1 MLQSARFTPY
11 VGSVILPSFPLHLPF
26 LMFLFLLQS
35 GVTAGTVKFNRD
47 VRTLLSDRCF
57 QCHGPDEQKREGKLR
72 LDTFEGATGKA
83 KSGATAIV
91 PGQPDQSEF
100 MKRILTHDLVDVMPP
115 PKTKKTPFTEAEVAT
130 LKQWI
135 KEGALYEGHWAFQ
148 PLLSVVVPTLE
159 PRVAGKNEIDSFI
172 RDRLAKEGL
181 PPSAEADRSTLIR
194 RLSLDLTGL
203 LPTPAE
209 LDAFVK
215 DPSPDAY
222 EKCVDRLLASP
233 HYGERWGRHWL
244 DQARYADSDGYSI
257 DAERA
262 MWPYRDWVIKSMN
275 DDLPFDQFTI
285 EQLAGDLLPKA
296 TKAQRAATAFHRN
309 TLINSEGGVDPEQ
322 YRIEAVVDRVNT
334 TGAVW
339 MGLTVGCAQCHT
351 HKYDPIS
358 HQEYYQLFTFFN
370 TCTDRNDKGA
380 TLAMAP
386 GEIFGTT
393 PPTIPLPQAEWEA
406 TTQKRLTDAK
416 TPGVGSLKAT
426 WKAVSLVDYDTA
438 TGAGFVKLPDNSLLS
453 DGKGSFN
460 DTYRVSF
467 TSSLE
472 KISTIRL
479 RALTHESLPK
489 QGPGRAGNGNFV
501 LTKVEVTQGGKPVAV
516 QAALADHEQ
525 PNYSVS
531 GVLDDNAGTGWAIN
545 TGPGSKA
552 KMNAEH
558 EAILLLQSPVDA
570 RTEPLEVKLYH
581 ELNQNYLLGRFAL
594 EAAADQPKTSLSAGD
609 AELLAAL
616 NAAEKSRNP
625 QQRKLIAS
633 AFGKAK
639 DERQPKGTAALMVM
653 EEMPAPRPTHLLQRG
668 DFTRPDLAGGAMSP
682 GVLAAVS
689 SAMPAAPTEFKN
701 RLDLAKWLVHSQN
714 PLTPRVT
721 VNRVWMH
728 LFTRGLVE
736 TEEDFGTQGTPPSH
750 PELLDWLAH
759 RFIKDGWSFKK
770 LLRTIVTSA
779 TYRQSSVGRSDVAE
793 RDPRNLLLAR
803 QERTRVEA
811 EIIRDAALTASGLL
825 DATIGG
831 PSVFPVQPEGVYAFT
846 QNAKKWQVS
855 GGTGRFRRGLYTTFY
870 RSAAHPLFST
880 FDAPDFQTTCTRRG
894 RSNTPL
900 QALMMAN
907 NGAFLELARGLAG
920 RLIKE
925 IPGPFAAQLDARV
938 SRAFLLCVSRE
949 PTTAERTALQGA
961 LLGLLQTFTKNPA
974 EAAALL
980 DAALPI
986 AAPPAEAAA
995 LTSLARILFNSD
1007 NFLTRE

>member
-1 MLQSARFTPY
+1 MLHP
-11 VGSVILPSFPLHLPF
+11 LPLHYVAL
-26 LMFLFLLQS
+26 LSLLLLFPKNA
-35 GVTAGTVKFNRD
+35 GAGTIKFNRD

-57 QCHGPDEQKREGKLR
+57 QCHGPDEKKREGKLR

-91 PGQPDQSEF
+91 PGQPEQSEF

-135 KEGALYEGHWAFQ
+135 QEGASYEGHWAFQ
-148 PLLSVVVPTLE
+148 PLPSVRVPVLE
-159 PRVAGKNEIDSFI
+159 PSLAGKNEIDAFI
-172 RDRLAKEGL
+172 RERLTKEGL
-181 PPSAEADRSTLIR
+181 TPSAEADRATLLR
-194 RLSLDLTGL
+194 RLSLDLIGL
-203 LPTPAE
+203 LPSPAE
-209 LDAFVK
+209 VEAFVK
-215 DPSPDAY
+215 DQSPNAY

-257 DAERA
+257 DAERP
-262 MWPYRDWVIKSMN
+262 MWPYRDWVIKALN

-285 EQLAGDLLPKA
+285 EQLAGDLLPQA
-296 TKAQRAATAFHRN
+296 TKAQRVATAFHRN

-339 MGLTVGCAQCHT
+339 MGLTMGCAQCHT

-358 HQEYYQLFTFFN
+358 HQEYYQMFTFFN

-380 TLAMAP
+380 TLPMAP
-386 GEIFGTT
+386 GEVFGTT
-393 PPTIPLPQAEWEA
+393 PPPAALPQTEWEA
-406 TTQKRLTDAK
+406 TARKRLAEAI
-416 TPGVGSLKAT
+416 TPGAGALKAD
-426 WKAVSLVDYDTA
+426 WKAVNLVDYDTA

-467 TSSLE
+467 TSSLG
-472 KISTIRL
+472 KVASIRL

-501 LTKVEVTQGGKPVAV
+501 LTKVEVSQGGKPVAV
-516 QAALADHEQ
+516 QAAMADHEQ
-525 PNYSVS
+525 PEFAVA
-531 GVLDDNAGTGWAIN
+531 GVLDDNARTGWAIN
-545 TGPGSKA
+545 VAAGSKA
-552 KMNAEH
+552 RMNAEH
-558 EAILLLQSPVDA
+558 EAVLLLQSPVDA
-570 RTEPLEVKLYH
+570 RKEPLEVKLYH

-594 EAAADQPKTSLSAGD
+594 EAAEDQPKSILSAGD
-609 AELLAAL
+609 TMLLEAL
-616 NAAEKSRNP
+616 KTPEKSRNA
-625 QQRKLIAS
+625 QQRKLLAT
-633 AFGKAK
+633 AYGKAK
-639 DERQPKGTAALMVM
+639 SESQPKGTAALMVM
-653 EEMPAPRPTHLLQRG
+653 EEMPTPRPTHLLQRG

-682 GVLAAVS
+682 GVLAAVAR
-689 SAMPAAPTEFKN
+689 AMPAGPTEFKN
-701 RLDLAKWLVHSQN
+701 RLDLARWLVHPQN

-721 VNRVWMH
+721 VNRIWMH

-750 PELLDWLAH
+750 PELLDWLASH
-759 RFIKDGWSFKK
+759 FIKDGWSIKQ

-779 TYRQSSVGRSDVAE
+779 TYRQSSVGRADVAE

-825 DATIGG
+825 DPTIGG

-855 GGTGRFRRGLYTTFY
+855 EGTGRFRRGLYTTFY

-920 RLIKE
+920 RLLKDL
-925 IPGPFAAQLDARV
+925 PGPFAAQLDARI

-949 PTTAERTALQGA
+949 PTAAERTALHEA
-961 LLGLLQTFTKNPA
+961 LLGLLQTFTKNPT

-980 DAALPI
+980 DAAMPI